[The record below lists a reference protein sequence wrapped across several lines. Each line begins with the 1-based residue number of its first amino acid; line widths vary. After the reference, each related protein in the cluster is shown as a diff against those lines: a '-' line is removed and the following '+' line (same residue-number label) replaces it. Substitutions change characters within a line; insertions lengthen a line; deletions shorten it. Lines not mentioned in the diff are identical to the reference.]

1 MATLVQE
8 LRDQIQGEVRDDPI
22 SLAVYSVDA
31 SIYEIPPLAV
41 VLPRSKDELIAAV
54 RIATRHGVP
63 IIPRGAATGIAGGCI
78 GRGLVIDTSQYL
90 NRILAIDSDKRTATC
105 EPGVVQNQLNNA
117 LAPMGLRLGPDT
129 STGNRATLGGM
140 LANNSA
146 GARSLRYGKMV
157 DHVLEVQ
164 VLLSNGE
171 LVRFRPI
178 DDAQLATKLALN
190 STEGTIYREVVR
202 IRDEYGADIKAHF
215 PTMPRRASGYNLDEL
230 LKPGPLNLS
239 KLIAGSEGTL
249 GIVTE
254 MQVRLAPMPR
264 ASGIC
269 VVQFASLDEA
279 FDSVARLLPWDPL
292 ALELIDEKIVAAGR
306 ASPSLTT
313 QIGWINGS
321 PKAVLIVE
329 FEAATNHDVAAQIT
343 AFTDWAQK
351 EKIGYSVT
359 GLTQQ
364 QAMRDV
370 WSVRESGLGLLL
382 SKRSYSRAI
391 AFIEDV
397 AVPPDQLRPFMNSFL
412 ELLHRHGKDAGVYG
426 HVGASC
432 MHIRPYIDLRD
443 SAEVAL
449 MKHLQFETADLLLK
463 HHGALSGEH
472 GDGFVRSWLNEKMF
486 GKRVYEAFR
495 TLKHAFDPRG
505 LMNPGKVI
513 ATQGLTEHLRLH
525 PETQPVAFQTFLH
538 FDREGGFTLAADL
551 CNGNGLCRKREG
563 LMCPSFQAYGDE
575 FHTTRARAQSFRAIL
590 NGRLPEEAMSGQG
603 LYHILEYCLECKG
616 CKTQCPSQ
624 VDMAKMKSE
633 FLYHYQQKHGVTLR
647 TRLFAQ
653 MGRLYSA
660 MSPFASFFNAFSNR
674 SPSYWLLSALGI
686 APERPLPKL
695 AKQRFSSWWKSH
707 QVEQTAFSRTVV
719 LFNDTYTEFLHPE
732 IGQAAVQVL
741 NALGYGVMIPPWT
754 CCGRPLISKGLL
766 EQARSQGQKLVDLL
780 LPFARQKLPI
790 IGLEPSCLSALQDDY
805 RDLVN
810 RNQAEEVRSYCSSLE
825 EFLAGQ
831 SLPVTND
838 MPIRVYTHTHCHQK
852 ALVGSTATSAVLAA
866 LPGIKASEIDAG
878 CCGLAGSFGYEKEHY
893 AMSMQIG
900 EHKLFPAVRQANPNA
915 CIVACGFSCR
925 SQIKQGTGRAAIHL
939 AQLIA
944 QRLKHS

>member
-1 MATLVQE
+1 MSTIIQE

-41 VLPRSKDELIAAV
+41 VLPRTKEELMAAV
-54 RIATRHGVP
+54 RIAARHDVP
-63 IIPRGAATGIAGGCI
+63 VIPRGAATGIAGGCI
-78 GRGLVIDTSQYL
+78 GKGLVIDTSKHL
-90 NRILAIDSDKRTATC
+90 NRILSIDPDNRTAIC
-105 EPGVVQNQLNNA
+105 EPGVVQNQLNRA

-157 DHVLEVQ
+157 DHILEVE
-164 VLLSNGE
+164 VLLANGE
-171 LVRFRPI
+171 LVRFRPV
-178 DDAQLATKLALN
+178 DDTQLAAKLALD
-190 STEGTIYREVVR
+190 STEGIIYREVVR
-202 IRDEYGADIKAHF
+202 IRDEYAADIKANF
-215 PTMPRRASGYNLDEL
+215 PIMPRRASGYNLDEL
-230 LKPGPLNLS
+230 LKPGPLHLS
-239 KLIAGSEGTL
+239 RLIAGSEGTL

-254 MQVRLAPMPR
+254 MRVRLAPTPR

-279 FDSVARLLPWDPL
+279 FDSVARILPWDPL

-306 ASPSLTT
+306 ASPSLAS

-329 FEAATNHDVAAQIT
+329 FEAATDRDVAVRIA

-351 EKIGYSVT
+351 EKIGYSVA
-359 GLTQQ
+359 GLTQAQ
-364 QAMRDV
+364 PMRDV

-412 ELLHRHGKDAGVYG
+412 ELVHSHGKDAGVYG
-426 HVGASC
+426 HVGAGC

-443 SAEVAL
+443 TAEVEL

-463 HHGALSGEH
+463 HRGALSGEH

-495 TLKHAFDPRG
+495 ALKQAFDPRG

-513 ATQGLTEHLRLH
+513 ATQGLTEHLRLT
-525 PETQPVAFQTFLH
+525 PQTQPLPFQTFLN

-590 NGRLPEEAMSGQG
+590 NGRLPEEAMTGQG
-603 LYHILEYCLECKG
+603 LYHVLEYCLECKG

-633 FLYHYQQKHGVTLR
+633 FLYHYQQKQGVTLR

-653 MGRLYSA
+653 MGSLYSA
-660 MSPFASFFNAFSNR
+660 ISPIAPLFNALSN
-674 SPSYWLLSALGI
+674 SPPSRWLLSALGI

-695 AKQRFSSWWKSH
+695 STQRFSVWWKSH
-707 QVEQTAFSRTVV
+707 QVEPTAFSRTVV
-719 LFNDTYTEFLHPE
+719 VFNDTYTEFLHPE

-741 NALGYGVMIPPWT
+741 NALGYGVIVPLWT

-766 EQARSQGQKLVDLL
+766 EQAQSQGQKLVDLL
-780 LPFARQKLPI
+780 LPYARKKLPI

-805 RDLVN
+805 RDLVD
-810 RNQAEEVRSYCSSLE
+810 RSQAEEVRACCTSLE
-825 EFLAGQ
+825 EFLFGKT
-831 SLPVTND
+831 LPVTTD
-838 MPIRVYTHTHCHQK
+838 QPIRVYTHTHCHQK
-852 ALVGSTATSAVLAA
+852 ALMGSAATQAVLAA
-866 LPGIKASEIDAG
+866 LPGVEATEIDSG

-900 EHKLFPAVRQANPNA
+900 EQKLFPAVRQSDSDA

-925 SQIKQGTGRAAIHL
+925 SQIKQGTERRAIHL
-939 AQLIA
+939 AELLA
-944 QRLKHS
+944 QRLI